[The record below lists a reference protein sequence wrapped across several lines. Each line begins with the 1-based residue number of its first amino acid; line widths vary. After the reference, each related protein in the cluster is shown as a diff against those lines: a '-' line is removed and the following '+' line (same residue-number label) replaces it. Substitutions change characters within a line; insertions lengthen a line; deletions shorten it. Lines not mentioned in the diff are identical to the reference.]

1 MVKGLENDEIE
12 FLETVSRQREQE
24 ELEKDLE
31 ERILLAEYKVCSA
44 SFVLRLQFR
53 VFCSVPSLPRLLFRA
68 FTSASFVPRL
78 QFRLFCSAPSV
89 PRLLFR
95 VFSSASFVPRLQF
108 LAFY

>member
-44 SFVLRLQFR
+44 SFVP
-53 VFCSVPSLPRLLFRA
+53 C
-68 FTSASFVPRL
+68 
-78 QFRLFCSAPSV
+78 
-89 PRLLFR
+89 
-95 VFSSASFVPRLQF
+95 LQF